1 MAPFGTV
8 AAAAT
13 QPQVAQT
20 NSHNFSTN
28 ILTLSLDYQCKH
40 WIVVFFKYLSSID
53 ILHQMDYFLL
63 TVHILPIQD
72 TSTAEL

>member
-1 MAPFGTV
+1 
-8 AAAAT
+8 
-13 QPQVAQT
+13 
-20 NSHNFSTN
+20 
-28 ILTLSLDYQCKH
+28 LTLILDYQCKH